1 MEYTMLIE
9 KTTDGW
15 YFGKC
20 VQIPEAFSQ
29 GRTISELKANVL
41 DVINLFLIECPNKY
55 QFEKTNPTIQTIFIS
70 NETKQIVKISNK
82 KPMFA

>member
-1 MEYTMLIE
+1 MLIE
-9 KTTDGW
+9 QTSDGW

-29 GRTISELKANVL
+29 GRTISELKTNVL
-41 DVINLFLIECPNKY
+41 DVINLCLIEYPDKY

-70 NETKQIVKISNK
+70 NEKKQIVKASNK
-82 KPMFA
+82 KSMFT